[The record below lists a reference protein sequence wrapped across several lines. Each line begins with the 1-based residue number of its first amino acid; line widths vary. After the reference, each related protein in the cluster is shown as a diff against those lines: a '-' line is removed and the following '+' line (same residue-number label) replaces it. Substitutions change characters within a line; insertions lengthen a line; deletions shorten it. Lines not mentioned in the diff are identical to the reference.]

1 CDLQNAHARRDCNE
15 RGARVSKG
23 PGGLSMR
30 FLHFAVAAI
39 AGGLFAGACGSF
51 PKPDARVSSSE
62 GAIRGAQEAGAQ
74 GVPQANLHLKLA
86 QEERD
91 KALALMKDGENE
103 KAEYLFMRAEAD
115 AELANSLAR
124 EEAAT

>member
-1 CDLQNAHARRDCNE
+1 
-15 RGARVSKG
+15 
-23 PGGLSMR
+23 MR
-30 FLHFAVAAI
+30 FLNFAVVATVAVTI
-39 AGGLFAGACGSF
+39 FGACGSF

-91 KALALMKDGENE
+91 KAMALMKDGENE

-124 EEAAT
+124 EAAAKAEAAQTADQVEQLKKKAAAQ

>member
-1 CDLQNAHARRDCNE
+1 
-15 RGARVSKG
+15 
-23 PGGLSMR
+23 MR
-30 FLHFAVAAI
+30 FLHFAVVAV
-39 AGGLFAGACGSF
+39 AGSGLCLGLGACGSF

-91 KALALMKDGENE
+91 KAMALMTDGENE

-124 EEAAT
+124 EDAAKKDAAQTADQVDQLKKKAASQ

>member
-1 CDLQNAHARRDCNE
+1 
-15 RGARVSKG
+15 
-23 PGGLSMR
+23 MR
-30 FLHFAVAAI
+30 FLHFAVPAIFAASY
-39 AGGLFAGACGSF
+39 ALGACGSF

-91 KALALMKDGENE
+91 KAMALMKDGENE

-124 EEAAT
+124 EEAAKKEAAQTAEQVDQLKKKAASQ

>member
-1 CDLQNAHARRDCNE
+1 
-15 RGARVSKG
+15 
-23 PGGLSMR
+23 MR
-30 FLHFAVAAI
+30 FLNFAVAAI
-39 AGGLFAGACGSF
+39 AVTVAACGSY

-86 QEERD
+86 QEQRD
-91 KALALMKDGENE
+91 KAMALIKEDENE
-103 KAEYLFMRAEAD
+103 KAEYLLMRAEAD

-124 EEAAT
+124 EAAAKAEAAQTADQVEQLKKKAASQ

>member
-1 CDLQNAHARRDCNE
+1 
-15 RGARVSKG
+15 
-23 PGGLSMR
+23 MR
-30 FLHFAVAAI
+30 FLNFAVAAI
-39 AGGLFAGACGSF
+39 AVVTAIPLGACGSF
-51 PKPDARVSSSE
+51 PKPDARISSSE

-91 KALALMKDGENE
+91 KAMGLIKDEENE
-103 KAEYLFMRAEAD
+103 KAEYLLMRAEAD

-124 EEAAT
+124 EAAAKAETAKTAEQVELLKKKAASQ